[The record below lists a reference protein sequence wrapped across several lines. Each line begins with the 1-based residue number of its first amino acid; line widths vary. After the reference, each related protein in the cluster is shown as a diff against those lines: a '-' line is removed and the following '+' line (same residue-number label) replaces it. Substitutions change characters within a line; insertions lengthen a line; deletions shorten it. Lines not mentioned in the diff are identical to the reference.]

1 MEWQK
6 KINIFLVSPNKAHT
20 QMSPVVPFGAL
31 LPVLCSSVRFFE
43 ADTNEDPRIAF
54 GGHALQPLLT

>member
-1 MEWQK
+1 
-6 KINIFLVSPNKAHT
+6 
-20 QMSPVVPFGAL
+20 MSPVVPFGAL